1 MGKEYGFRGE
11 ATGSEQA
18 GREAFRFPIFD
29 ALRAL
34 SNQLDDFKPA
44 RLCERRRTRQ
54 IRPILEG
61 KAPQPKPR
69 LSHSMDIPIK
79 GAVQRRTET
88 QVAFRRNG
96 ECDDPTWPSAPAAGR
111 HIVGFV
117 LKNILPQQP
126 VTAAP
131 GAATVAGAI

>member
-1 MGKEYGFRGE
+1 
-11 ATGSEQA
+11 
-18 GREAFRFPIFD
+18 
-29 ALRAL
+29 
-34 SNQLDDFKPA
+34 
-44 RLCERRRTRQ
+44 
-54 IRPILEG
+54 
-61 KAPQPKPR
+61 
-69 LSHSMDIPIK
+69 MDIPIK

-96 ECDDPTWPSAPAAGR
+96 ECDDPTGPFAPEAGG

-131 GAATVAGAI
+131 GAAPVAGAI